1 MPFVVIIKIEKFDEN
16 DKQEQYIHFIIIRG
30 NILQVARYF
39 REPHRVEEK
48 YEQWAK
54 YLLVLYAEPLNKR
67 VTIPLLSF
75 LRSYL
80 SIVPII

>member
-39 REPHRVEEK
+39 REPHRREK
-48 YEQWAK
+48 NTGNEQNICSYYMLNLRIRK
-54 YLLVLYAEPLNKR
+54 LL
-67 VTIPLLSF
+67 F
-75 LRSYL
+75 HSYHFCGL
-80 SIVPII
+80 I